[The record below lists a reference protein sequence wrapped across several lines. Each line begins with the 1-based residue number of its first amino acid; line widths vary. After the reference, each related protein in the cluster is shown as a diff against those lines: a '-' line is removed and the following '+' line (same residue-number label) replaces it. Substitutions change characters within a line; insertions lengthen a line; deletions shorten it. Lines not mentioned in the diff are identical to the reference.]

1 MQLHLSE
8 EETRQCA
15 AAWSTRADDAGS
27 TADLSE
33 HTAKL
38 EDELE
43 SVEEEERRLQARLEQ
58 TGKIL
63 DMMMRRETIL
73 EKRAEMQANAK
84 DPSRLLARKAG
95 ALLAEEKL
103 RNSIKK
109 LPDMNNRLRELCKEW
124 SETHG
129 EGQPLTYDGVAL
141 VDILSRQ
148 EEEDKVA
155 EAEEK
160 RLAAEAKRLK
170 EEEKLAAKQNA
181 AAAARGG
188 APAPRTSRAVPSA
201 AAGARAGA
209 VPKGVGAFKAAAK
222 MGALGSAA
230 QAAVA
235 SSAAQAPPSAVPP
248 PPPGP
253 PPPETPVHAQPT
265 EIVRQ
270 TLAAA
275 QGNTPTKPSTPTKRG
290 AAAAPPANSL
300 PVVN

>member
-84 DPSRLLARKAG
+84 DPSRLLGRKAAG

-209 VPKGVGAFKAAAK
+209 VPKGWERSRPRQRWARWARPPSRRSVRRTG
-222 MGALGSAA
+222 
-230 QAAVA
+230 AAVGG
-235 SSAAQAPPSAVPP
+235 AATAAWPPRPR
-248 PPPGP
+248 
-253 PPPETPVHAQPT
+253 PVHAQPT